1 MPRDIARQEFDRE
14 YEAQEQQK
22 RVIIQ
27 ALSASELEEMLRTST
42 KNVAHEVVTCLIE
55 QSGRGVL
62 TDIIRWLKTSQQN
75 MLNDHLSIL
84 DQKFS
89 SNAKPRFT
97 HFDQDGAEG
106 DEGDSENSH
115 KEKSQT
121 SEKSIPSTKPS
132 HNARKSRIRIKV
144 RKSSVEPYS
153 NTKVRA
159 RQGFHVGFGN
169 NKKSD
174 IATRQQNQIYNQ
186 KNANLDLKQIEDEAS

>member
-1 MPRDIARQEFDRE
+1 
-14 YEAQEQQK
+14 
-22 RVIIQ
+22 
-27 ALSASELEEMLRTST
+27 MLRTST

-89 SNAKPRFT
+89 SNHNPRFSN
-97 HFDQDGAEG
+97 FDQDGAEG
-106 DEGDSENSH
+106 DEDGYEPSN
-115 KEKSQT
+115 KEKSST
-121 SEKSIPSTKPS
+121 SETTETKSIPSSKST

-153 NTKVRA
+153 STKVRP
-159 RQGFHVGFGN
+159 R
-169 NKKSD
+169 
-174 IATRQQNQIYNQ
+174 
-186 KNANLDLKQIEDEAS
+186 